1 MKLLTR
7 LLSLLTAALLVCGG
21 ALAEA
26 APGDVLATVNGDAIT
41 RVEFDEYLATLMNY
55 YDDNGYDVTDP
66 DTLNE
71 IREMT
76 MSTLVQLRLMDQ
88 QIAEKGLALTDEERA
103 DAAQD
108 GRERWAEDV
117 RSAMGRV
124 GVTDADDEAVR
135 AAALVQVLSELEA
148 LGYTE
153 QSYIDEAVENA
164 LYIKLEDQMV
174 SGVTVTDAQ
183 IAAGYHERVAA
194 QQEVIGD
201 DVAFY
206 EYILQMNQMSLMG
219 YTDSYTELF
228 YRPEGYRR
236 VVHILLAVDEALL
249 MDYIDLQAAY
259 EEQQSAL
266 EEGGEVTGEAVTA
279 EELENARL
287 AVLASVQ
294 GEVDAIHQKLA
305 DGETFAAIIPQY
317 TDDPDMNSDAEIAA
331 GQLVHMDSAYLPI
344 GYRDAA
350 FSVEEPGSVADPIVT
365 DVGVYLI
372 CYVGDVAGGGIPL
385 TEDMADVI
393 RMELQE
399 AAETKK
405 YNEVMNGW
413 IEAAELVYSDEALAF
428 MGYME

>member
-7 LLSLLTAALLVCGG
+7 LLSLLLTALLVCGG

-26 APGDVLATVNGDAIT
+26 APGDVLATVNGEAIT
-41 RVEFDEYLATLMNY
+41 RVEFDGYLATLTDY
-55 YDDNGYDVTDP
+55 YDYNGYDVTDP

-71 IREMT
+71 IREMA

-88 QIAEKGLALTDEERA
+88 KIAEMGLALTDEERA

-117 RSAMGRV
+117 RSAMGWY

-153 QSYIDEAVENA
+153 QSYIDDAVENA
-164 LYIKLEDQMV
+164 LYVKLENQMV

-219 YTDSYTELF
+219 YSDSYTELF

-236 VVHILLAVDEALL
+236 VVHILLAADEALL

-266 EEGGEVTGEAVTA
+266 EEGAEVTGEAVTA

-294 GEVDAIHQKLA
+294 GEVDAIREKLA
-305 DGETFAAIIPQY
+305 GGEAFAAIIPQY

-331 GQLVHMDSAYLPI
+331 GQLVHMDSTYLPI

-350 FSVEEPGSVADPIVT
+350 FSVEETGSVAEPIVT
-365 DVGVYLI
+365 DGGVYLI
-372 CYVGDVAGGGIPL
+372 CYVGDVEGGGIPL

-399 AAETKK
+399 AAETQK

-413 IEAAELVYSDEALAF
+413 IAAAELVYSDEALAF

>member
-1 MKLLTR
+1 MKMLTR
-7 LLSLLTAALLVCGG
+7 LLGLVTAALLLCGG

-41 RVEFDEYLATLMNY
+41 RAEFDAYLAPLMDY
-55 YDDNGYDVTDP
+55 YEDNGYDVTDP

-76 MSTLVQLRLMDQ
+76 MSTLVQLRLMEQ
-88 QIAEKGLALTDEERA
+88 KIAEMGLVLTETERA
-103 DAAQD
+103 CAAQD
-108 GRERWAEDV
+108 GREAWAADV
-117 RSAMGRV
+117 RNAMSRY
-124 GVTDADDEAVR
+124 GVTDADDEATR
-135 AAALVQVLSELEA
+135 AAALVQVLAELEA

-153 QSYIDEAVENA
+153 QSYIDDAVENA
-164 LYIKLEDQMV
+164 LYIKLEEQMV
-174 SGVTVTDAQ
+174 GGVTVTDAQ

-194 QQEVIGD
+194 QQEIIGE

-206 EYILQMNQMSLMG
+206 EYILQMNKMTLMG
-219 YTDSYTELF
+219 YSDSYTELY
-228 YRPEGYRR
+228 YRPDGYRS
-236 VVHILLAVDEALL
+236 VTHILLDVEAELL

-266 EEGGEVTGEAVTA
+266 EEGAELAGEVLTA

-294 GEVDAIHQKLA
+294 GEVDAIREKLA
-305 DGETFAAIIPQY
+305 AGESFAALIPQF
-317 TDDPDMNSDAEIAA
+317 TVDPDMDSAAEIAA
-331 GQLVHMDSAYLPI
+331 GQMVHMDSAYLPI

-350 FSVEEPGSVADPIVT
+350 FSVEEIGGVAEPIVT
-365 DVGVYLI
+365 EEGVYLV
-372 CYVGDVAGGGIPL
+372 CYAGDLAGGGVPL
-385 TEDMADVI
+385 TEDMADVL
-393 RMELQE
+393 RAELQE
-399 AAETKK
+399 AAETQK

-413 IEAAELVYSDEALAF
+413 IAEAELVYSDEALAF